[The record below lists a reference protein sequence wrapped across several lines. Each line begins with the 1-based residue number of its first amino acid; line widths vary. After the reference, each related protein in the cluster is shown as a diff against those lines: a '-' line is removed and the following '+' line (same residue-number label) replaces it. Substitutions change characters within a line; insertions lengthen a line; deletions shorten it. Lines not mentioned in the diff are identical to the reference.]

1 MLRKTFTV
9 STSGNSGMNSS
20 LINKLKNISE
30 KDKEILVQKVFSSVS
45 KRYDFMNDLMSF
57 GLHRVWK
64 DYLTKQININDKSIV
79 LDLASGSGDIIKN
92 LKKKSSAKFVAL
104 DANLDMIKEAKNKIN
119 DDNVYFVRSF
129 AEKLPFKDNCFDIIT
144 VSFGI
149 RNFYNIDKALNEISR
164 VLKKDGYFFCLEF
177 STINNKVFEKIY
189 SLYSKI
195 IPRYGSFFV
204 NDTEAYSYL
213 IQSIQNF
220 PNQKELSKKIVKSG
234 LNNVEVFDIM
244 NGLASIHIA
253 SR

>member
-1 MLRKTFTV
+1 
-9 STSGNSGMNSS
+9 MNFS

-57 GLHRVWK
+57 GLHRIWK
-64 DYLTKQININDKSIV
+64 DYFTQQININDKSIV

-104 DANLDMIKEAKNKIN
+104 DANLDMIKEAKKKIN
-119 DDNVYFVRSF
+119 DDNVYFVKSF
-129 AEKLPFKDNCFDIIT
+129 AEKLPFKNNCFDIIT
-144 VSFGI
+144 VSFGM
-149 RNFYNIDKALNEISR
+149 RNFYNIDKALGEISR

-177 STINNKVFEKIY
+177 SKINNKAFENIY

-195 IPRYGSFFV
+195 IPKYGSFFV

-213 IQSIQNF
+213 IQSIKDF
-220 PNQKELSKKIVKSG
+220 PNQKELSKKIIKCG
-234 LNNVEVFDIM
+234 LNKVEVFDIM